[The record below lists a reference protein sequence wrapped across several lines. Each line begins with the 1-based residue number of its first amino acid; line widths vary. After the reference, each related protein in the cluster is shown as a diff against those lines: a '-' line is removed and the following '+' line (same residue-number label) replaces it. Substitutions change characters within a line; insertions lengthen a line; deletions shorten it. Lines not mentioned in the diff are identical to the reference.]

1 MSSSDNQKCIREV
14 IGIFLDGSNLKAAIE
29 ELESAEFGTDQIGL
43 LASDY
48 AVENSLGDLYQ
59 RVNEPQGDPGSPAT
73 RFVEADS
80 LANSARSMGGGLF
93 FAGTAAAGGVVASAA
108 VLGGVLLPA
117 VVGVATVGAVGA
129 LIGKIIHQS
138 DAEYLEQQ
146 VGKGHILLFVRAPS
160 SAREKVAMD
169 ILKRHSGQ
177 DVRVHEVPLKP
188 AA

>member
-1 MSSSDNQKCIREV
+1 
-14 IGIFLDGSNLKAAIE
+14 
-29 ELESAEFGTDQIGL
+29 
-43 LASDY
+43 
-48 AVENSLGDLYQ
+48 
-59 RVNEPQGDPGSPAT
+59 
-73 RFVEADS
+73 
-80 LANSARSMGGGLF
+80 MGGGLF

-160 SAREKVAMD
+160 SAREEVAMD

-177 DVRVHEVPLKP
+177 DVRVHEVPLKTSER
-188 AA
+188 